1 MLAKRACYVLVTCLT
16 EVATGRESDITNYLR
31 MKERLMAEVDC
42 ISAIADNLI
51 AAEATDD

>member
-1 MLAKRACYVLVTCLT
+1 
-16 EVATGRESDITNYLR
+16 